1 MADLEKLK
9 EQRAKLDKQIRQAQL
24 KERQKQRKADTRR
37 KILAGAVVLAHAEQ
51 DAGFKTHLMR
61 LLDEQLEKPVDREL
75 MDLPP
80 RPEAEQTEQI
90 PDSQTPPP
98 LPQQG

>member
-9 EQRAKLDKQIRQAQL
+9 AQRAKLDKQIKQAQQ

-37 KILAGAVVLAHAEQ
+37 KILAGAVVLAHAEK

-61 LLDEQLEKPVDREL
+61 LLDEQLEKPQDRALLE
-75 MDLPP
+75 LPP
-80 RPEAEQTEQI
+80 RPEQPATEKI
-90 PDSQTPPP
+90 PDGLTPPP
-98 LPQQG
+98 LPQ

>member
-9 EQRAKLDKQIRQAQL
+9 AQRAKLDKQIKQVQQ

-37 KILAGAVVLAHAEQ
+37 KILAGAVVLAHAEK

-61 LLDEQLEKPVDREL
+61 LLDEQLEKPQDRALLE
-75 MDLPP
+75 LPP
-80 RPEAEQTEQI
+80 RAEQSTTEATVQ
-90 PDSQTPPP
+90 
-98 LPQQG
+98 